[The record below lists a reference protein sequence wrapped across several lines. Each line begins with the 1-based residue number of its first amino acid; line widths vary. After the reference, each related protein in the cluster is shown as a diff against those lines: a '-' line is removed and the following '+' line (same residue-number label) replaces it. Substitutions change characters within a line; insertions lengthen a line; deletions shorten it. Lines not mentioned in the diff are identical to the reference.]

1 MQSKKV
7 SPGQLLQKLRV
18 VSQIPNFRIGLMVKI
33 IQIMSREIQGLK
45 DHIKTESDL
54 QKDQIIKHNMNV
66 YQGVTKIW
74 DYLTSDE
81 PVLLSPKKCLSF
93 FLGYLYELQQM
104 VFESKQNKL
113 DALDILK
120 KPE

>member
-33 IQIMSREIQGLK
+33 IQIMSKEIQGLK

-54 QKDQIIKHNMNV
+54 QKDQIIKPNMNV

-93 FLGYLYELQQM
+93 FLSYLYELQQM

>member
-33 IQIMSREIQGLK
+33 IQIMSEEIQGLK
-45 DHIKTESDL
+45 DHIKAESDL

-81 PVLLSPKKCLSF
+81 PVLLSPKNCLSF
-93 FLGYLYELQQM
+93 FLSYLYELQQM